1 MCTAGRLLKALKKI
15 GKRFIRGTAYIQYT
29 LQHVVD
35 TIFDDLESGTTSSV
49 AATLAKRGGL
59 HKRSW

>member
-15 GKRFIRGTAYIQYT
+15 GKRFIRGT
-29 LQHVVD
+29 
-35 TIFDDLESGTTSSV
+35 TSSA
-49 AATLAKRGGL
+49 AATLAKRDGL